1 VGSGGGGVVKILLA
15 LTYFRPY
22 VSGLTIYADRLAQG
36 LAKRGHHV
44 TVLTSRHS
52 SSLSSDERSERLRI
66 VRLPV
71 ALRVSKGVIMP
82 TYPAAAVRL
91 ARSHDLVNA
100 HLPQLEA
107 APLAVAAR
115 LLRRP
120 YVVTYHC
127 DVTLPPGRFNRVAQ
141 RVVEEANRVSGV
153 CADRVVAY
161 TADYAEHS
169 MFLRR
174 FAAKVEIVPPPVTI
188 PAPAAA
194 EVARFRVRH
203 RLADGADGG
212 EESWPVLGL
221 AARFAAEKGIEV
233 VLTALP
239 ELIERFPRLK
249 VLFAGP
255 VEDVVGERAYLDRLE
270 PRISALGNRWAF
282 HGSLDSHREMP
293 AFYAALDCLLLP
305 SLNSTESCR
314 RVQVEAMLCGTPVV
328 ASALPG
334 VREPIRLTGM
344 GEIVSVGDAAALAS
358 AVARVIE
365 GGDGY
370 VRTRAEIESFFDLD
384 RCVDRY
390 EALFQDLLMAS
401 GRRSR

>member
-1 VGSGGGGVVKILLA
+1 VKILLA

-36 LAKRGHHV
+36 LARRGHHV
-44 TVLTSRHS
+44 TVLTSRYS
-52 SSLSSDERSERLRI
+52 SSLPANERSDRLRI
-66 VRLPV
+66 ARLPV
-71 ALRVSKGVIMP
+71 AFRVSKGVIMP
-82 TYPAAAVRL
+82 TYPVAAVRL
-91 ARSHDLVNA
+91 ARAHDLVNA

-107 APLAVAAR
+107 APLALAAR
-115 LLRRP
+115 LLRRQ

-127 DVTLPPGRFNRVAQ
+127 DVILPPGRFNGAAQ
-141 RVVEEANRVSGV
+141 RVVEEANRVSGI

-161 TADYAEHS
+161 TSDYAEHS
-169 MFLRR
+169 QFLRR
-174 FAAKVEIVPPPVTI
+174 FAGKIEIVPPPVTM
-188 PAPAAA
+188 PAPAAGD
-194 EVARFRVRH
+194 VARL
-203 RLADGADGG
+203 RLRPDHGG
-212 EESWPVLGL
+212 DEGSRPVLGL

-233 VLTALP
+233 VLAALP

-249 VLFAGP
+249 ILFAGP

-270 PRISALGNRWAF
+270 PQIRALGDRWAF
-282 HGSLDSHREMP
+282 LGSLDSQRELP

-305 SLNSTESCR
+305 SLNSTESFGL
-314 RVQVEAMLCGTPVV
+314 VQVEAMLCGTPVV

-344 GEIVSVGDAAALAS
+344 GEIVPVGDAAALAS
-358 AVARVIE
+358 AVARVID
-365 GGDGY
+365 GGDRY

-384 RCVDRY
+384 RCVHRY
-390 EALFQDLLMAS
+390 EALFQDLLVAS